1 MLMDRTKMPP
11 DSSKRMV
18 AISVYHL
25 RSEIVMMMD
34 GWDWILEGGDTI
46 ILDLGPND
54 LFLI

>member
-1 MLMDRTKMPP
+1 MPS